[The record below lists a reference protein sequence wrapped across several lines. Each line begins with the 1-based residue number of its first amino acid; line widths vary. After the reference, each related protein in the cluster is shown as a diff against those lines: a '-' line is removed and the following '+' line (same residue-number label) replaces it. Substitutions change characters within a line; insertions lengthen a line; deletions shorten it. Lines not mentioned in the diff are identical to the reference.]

1 MLRIEKKETHILN
14 EKGIFAGIFLNIIIL
29 QVKFN
34 NNQAAFFY
42 TLRSRVNDYFKT
54 SKIKSTGNF
63 KLYAKAAILLS
74 SLIGLYIMLVF
85 FTPNLL
91 ISSILILLLGF
102 VMALIG
108 FNIMHDGSHGSFS
121 TNRRV
126 NAAMAYTLNLLGANA
141 FFWTQ
146 KHNVNHHTYTNIE
159 GIDDDIDIKP
169 FFRVHHDQPKK
180 WFHKYQH
187 IYGLF
192 LYTVTFFFWVYY
204 NDFKKYFTRKIA
216 EHTVIKSISL
226 KEHII
231 FWASKLIHISI
242 FVAIPMFMVGVIPTI
257 IGYSAALLITGLVVA
272 VVFQLAHIVEDINFV
287 TPEEQAEVLDV
298 ESDWAVHQMK
308 TTANFAT
315 KSRILTWMLGG
326 LNFQVEHHLFPR
338 ISHVHYPKLNEIL
351 KSTCSEFNVQYVE
364 FRTMGGALRSHMLHL
379 KKIGRE

>member
-1 MLRIEKKETHILN
+1 MQI
-14 EKGIFAGIFLNIIIL
+14 
-29 QVKFN
+29 KFDN
-34 NNQAAFFY
+34 SQAAFFY
-42 TLRSRVNDYFKT
+42 ALRSRVNDYFKA

-63 KLYAKAAILLS
+63 TLYLKAAVLLS
-74 SLIGLYIMLVF
+74 ALIGIYITLVF
-85 FTPNLL
+85 FTPGIW
-91 ISSILILLLGF
+91 ISAGLVLLLGIT
-102 VMALIG
+102 MALIG

-121 TNRRV
+121 GNRRV
-126 NAAMAYTLNLLGANA
+126 NAIMAYSLNLLGANA

-169 FFRVHHDQPKK
+169 FFRVHEDQPKR

-192 LYTVTFFFWVYY
+192 LYTTTFFFWVYY

-216 EHTVIKSISL
+216 DHTPVKSISL
-226 KEHII
+226 KEHVI
-231 FWASKLIHISI
+231 FWFSKLLHIAVFI
-242 FVAIPMFMVGVIPTI
+242 VIPMYMVGVVPTI
-257 IGYSAALLITGLVVA
+257 VAYSSALLVTGLIVSI
-272 VVFQLAHIVEDINFV
+272 VFQLAHVVEESNFLS
-287 TPEEQAEVLDV
+287 PEKEAQSMDV

-315 KSRILTWMLGG
+315 KSKILTWMLGG

-351 KSTCSEFNVQYVE
+351 KLTCLEYNVQYVE
-364 FRTMGGALRSHMLHL
+364 FRTMGSALRSHMQHL
-379 KKIGRE
+379 KKTGRA